1 MTISPPSDI
10 ILEVARAA
18 DPTKL
23 AAATERLR
31 DIAQARGRD
40 TDGFGAAVA
49 EVSAPPAAPAPPLPP
64 FDAERARVR
73 LANLETIGVPPP
85 RPIGIG
91 PDLPAAERPAPR
103 PAPAQDSPAVQ
114 FEAQLLGQVVET
126 LMPDAPALYGDG
138 SAGSIWKGFLAQE
151 IGAEL
156 ARAGGIGVA
165 QAVAAAHPELDQ
177 VNAAKATLWPEHAS
191 QAAAQDA
198 RAGYFTG
205 FYRI

>member
-10 ILEVARAA
+10 VLEVARAA

-31 DIAQARGRD
+31 EIAQARGRD

-73 LANLETIGVPPP
+73 LANLETLGAPPP
-85 RPIGIG
+85 RPIGLG
-91 PDLPAAERPAPR
+91 PDLPAPR
-103 PAPAQDSPAVQ
+103 PAPAPDSPAVQ

-126 LMPDAPALYGDG
+126 LMPDAPALYGEG

-151 IGAEL
+151 VGAEL

-165 QAVAAAHPELDQ
+165 RAVVEAHPELDQ
-177 VNAAKATLWPEHAS
+177 VSAAKAALWPEHGH
-191 QAAAQDA
+191 AAADEA
-198 RAGYFTG
+198 RGGYFTG
-205 FYRI
+205 FFRT